1 MFYASAHHS
10 YLLSF
15 AVNVDAMPLV
25 VIEAHFGRTDLNVQF
40 AAAQVDVQRDG
51 SFAQSQGQIIFS
63 IA

>member
-1 MFYASAHHS
+1 
-10 YLLSF
+10 LSF

-25 VIEAHFGRTDLNVQF
+25 VIEAHFGRTDLNVQL

-51 SFAQSQGQIIFS
+51 SFAQSQRQIIFS